1 MLSIILSRR
10 DFREND
16 QIISIYT
23 AEKGKLE
30 VLARGVKKIISK
42 NSAFL
47 EPFFLVDA
55 EVVCGKEIMHLTK
68 VQPINSFK
76 NIRSDLDK
84 IFMAGYLINLTDRL
98 LKAEDPDK
106 RVYKLLLSFLEFF
119 DQTSVNN
126 SLILDSYLLKFFSLL
141 GFDISGVET
150 IDMNTKKYLEL
161 LLNNE
166 WNNLP
171 TDLDKKVVQSL
182 HRTVHQFIQAQSEQ
196 KLAYFS
202 QI

>member
-1 MLSIILSRR
+1 MFAIILSRR

-42 NSAFL
+42 NAAFL

-55 EVVCGKEIMHLTK
+55 EIVPGKEIIHLIK
-68 VQPINSFK
+68 AQPINSFK
-76 NIRSDLDK
+76 NIRSDFDK
-84 IFMAGYLINLTDRL
+84 IFMVGYLINLTDRL
-98 LKAEDPDK
+98 LKTEDPDK
-106 RVYKLLLSFLEFF
+106 RVYKLLLSFLEFL
-119 DQTSVNN
+119 DQTGVLN
-126 SLILDSYLLKFFSLL
+126 SLLLDAYLLKFFSLL
-141 GFDISGVET
+141 GFDISGADN

-171 TDLDKKVVQSL
+171 IDLDKKVVQAL
-182 HRTVHQFIQAQSEQ
+182 HRTVHQFMQAQSEQ